1 MEEIKTFKVCSD
13 YKREDLDFAKIQMA
27 EGNPLDKKGYPLY
40 PYLMPSSHGSSF
52 TYKINKDWFFK
63 RKLQD
68 GDAPLNIFS
77 QHHFNQAY
85 NELFGSFDDLGEV
98 IAYFLAKNIIDPKTQ
113 KPIIFIPEYRLAT
126 FTDKENITFRGCI
139 SKNICENNNEELIT
153 MATVLKYTNLTG
165 NSIEEYMTAL
175 KKYASIKQC
184 NCDFDE
190 VRRTLILQSY
200 FCWKI
205 ANSDNHKQNIILIQ
219 KRLPN
224 NTFDLYCNGL
234 IDNGSAYE
242 LSSPYLLNSDNPEPR
257 FKKLLENPEFSS
269 LDENGNPKFDFAY
282 YPYMHTA
289 FRLNENTLKDKNMS
303 INNKSFSYEY
313 SLASEM
319 LDDNELFRLVYQI
332 DKQLDI
338 QNAIDSIN
346 NIYGTENNSAKKSV
360 NWPPFLKEF
369 MFETNN
375 VKSKTLAFIV
385 ADYYLTVAYN
395 ELIEKGNKENPS
407 KLYQV
412 FREKMLALPLQA
424 SKTNYDAEFLK
435 IANSLNINIDESK
448 LESLKFK
455 LDTELSKV
463 QQLS

>member
-1 MEEIKTFKVCSD
+1 MDRFKVCSD

-27 EGNPLDKKGYPLY
+27 KDNPLDKKGYPLY

-52 TYKINKDWFFK
+52 TYKINDNWFFK

-68 GDAPLNIFS
+68 GASPLNIFS

-98 IAYFLAKNIIDPKTQ
+98 IAYFLAKNIIDPETQ
-113 KPIIFIPEYRLAT
+113 KPIIFIPEYKLAT
-126 FTDKENITFRGCI
+126 FTDQENITFRGCL
-139 SKNICENNNEELIT
+139 SKNICDDKSEDLIT
-153 MATVLKYTNLTG
+153 MANILKYTNLTG

-175 KKYASIKQC
+175 KKYASIKRC

-190 VRRTLILQSY
+190 IRRTLILQSY

-205 ANSDNHKQNIILIQ
+205 ANSDNHKQNIIFIQ
-219 KRLPN
+219 KRLPDN
-224 NTFDLYCNGL
+224 SFNFSCTGL

-242 LSSPYLLNSDNPEPR
+242 LSSPYLINSDEPEPR
-257 FKKLLENPEFSS
+257 YKKLLENPEFSS
-269 LDENGNPKFDFAY
+269 LDENGKPKFDFAY

-289 FRLNENTLKDKNMS
+289 FHLNENTLKDKNTK

-313 SLASEM
+313 ALASEI
-319 LDDNELFRLVYQI
+319 LDDNKLFKLVYEI
-332 DKQLDI
+332 DKQCDI
-338 QNAIDSIN
+338 QKAVDAIDD
-346 NIYGTENNSAKKSV
+346 IYGTENSNSQKSV

-385 ADYYLTVAYN
+385 ADYYLSVTYN
-395 ELIEKGNKENPS
+395 ELIGKGNKENPS
-407 KLYQV
+407 NLYQS
-412 FREKMLALPLQA
+412 FREKMLTLPLQT
-424 SKTNYDAEFLK
+424 SKTDYDAEFLK
-435 IANSLNINIDESK
+435 IAKSLNIQIDEKELKSI
-448 LESLKFK
+448 KFK
-455 LDTELSKV
+455 LEDELSKAK
-463 QQLS
+463 QSS